1 MVVIAG
7 ALTWRVRPADTQS
20 AGRSGASHSSGA
32 ASTSAPTASSPTL
45 QAPVSPSSAGEAVSD
60 PVHVSVP
67 RIGIDSSL
75 QKLGLLPDGSLQSPT
90 KWGVAGWYARG
101 VRPGD
106 IGPAVIAGHVDST
119 QGPAAFFKLR
129 QMHTG
134 DQIVVT
140 EQDGRT
146 VHFTVTEVRSYP
158 KKTFPTAAVYGPT
171 SLPEL
176 RLITCTGDFD
186 RAAASYLS
194 NLVVFAVI
202 NRSGAG

>member
-1 MVVIAG
+1 MVVIAC
-7 ALTWRVRPADTQS
+7 ALTWQVRSAATQS
-20 AGRSGASHSSGA
+20 AGRTGTSHSSGA
-32 ASTSAPTASSPTL
+32 VTTPAQTSTSPTL
-45 QAPVSPSSAGEAVSD
+45 QVPVSTSSAGKAVTD

-75 QKLGLLPDGSLQSPT
+75 QRLGLLKDGSLQSPT

-101 VRPGD
+101 VRPGE
-106 IGPAVIAGHVDST
+106 IGPAVVAGHVDST
-119 QGPAAFFKLR
+119 EGPAVFFKLR
-129 QMHTG
+129 QMRTG

-140 EQDGRT
+140 EQDGST
-146 VHFTVTEVRSYP
+146 IHFTVTDVRSYP
-158 KKTFPTAAVYGPT
+158 KKMFPTAAVYGPT
-171 SLPEL
+171 ALPEL